1 MSISELITWMDTL
14 PASALIV
21 GFVVLFVVLGWALSK
36 RKDIAELWNSW
47 YQIRKRKDELLNII
61 LEDHKR
67 LEQFEENRINDRQQS
82 FEIQRQL
89 IDANTQL
96 ANKIESLTLMVQE
109 NQKRAEERFAL
120 NEEKVM
126 KRNRAELKD
135 KIMRSYRLHHKT
147 QSITA
152 IELEVLEGLIEEYYA
167 VNGNSFVK
175 HNVQPEMY
183 TWTVVDEFE

>member
-14 PASALIV
+14 PASAVIV

-47 YQIRKRKDELLNII
+47 YQIRKRKDELLNMI

-96 ANKIESLTLMVQE
+96 TNKIESLTLLVQE

-120 NEEKVM
+120 NEEKAM

-167 VNGNSFVK
+167 VHGNSFVK

>member
-14 PASALIV
+14 PASAVMV

-47 YQIRKRKDELLNII
+47 YQIRKRKEELLNMI

-82 FEIQRQL
+82 FEIQKQL

-96 ANKIESLTLMVQE
+96 TNKIESLTLLVQE

-120 NEEKVM
+120 NEEKAM

>member
-14 PASALIV
+14 PASACLI

-47 YQIRKRKDELLNII
+47 YQIRKRKDELLNMI

>member
-1 MSISELITWMDTL
+1 MSISVLNSWMDTL
-14 PASALIV
+14 PASAVMV

-47 YQIRKRKDELLNII
+47 YQIRKRKDELLNMI

-109 NQKRAEERFAL
+109 LQKRAEERFAL

>member
-14 PASALIV
+14 PASAVMV

-47 YQIRKRKDELLNII
+47 YQIRKRKDELLNMI

-67 LEQFEENRINDRQQS
+67 LEQFEENRINNRQQS

>member
-47 YQIRKRKDELLNII
+47 YQIRKRKDELLNMI

-67 LEQFEENRINDRQQS
+67 LEQFEENRIHDRQQS

-96 ANKIESLTLMVQE
+96 TNKIESLTLLVQE

-120 NEEKVM
+120 NEEKAM